1 MIGMSFLSFLM
12 LLIISIVFSLLIHY
26 WAKIQPVKGFKGLL
40 NKICLGWI
48 GAWIGPAVF
57 GNWFEEVMFW
67 DVYIIPAIIGSVVVV
82 YLCATWAELKKA

>member
-26 WAKIQPVKGFKGLL
+26 WAKIQPVKGLKGLL
-40 NKICLGWI
+40 NKVCLGWI

-57 GNWFEEVMFW
+57 GNWFEEIKFW

-82 YLCATWAELKKA
+82 YLCSTWAELKKG